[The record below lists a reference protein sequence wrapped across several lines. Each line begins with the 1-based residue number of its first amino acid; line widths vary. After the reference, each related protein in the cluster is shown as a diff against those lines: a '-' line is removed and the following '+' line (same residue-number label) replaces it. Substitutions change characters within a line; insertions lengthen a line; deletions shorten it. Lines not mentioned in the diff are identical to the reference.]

1 MKLYKKQI
9 RPMIQSPAL
18 LHGCNSTPYP
28 FDGENTDWYD
38 ENLRNSLL
46 TIYTKR
52 LKDPMS
58 RVVFDEK
65 YIEVE
70 MPEPEVLKVNPGE
83 IVCFKFDPD
92 VVDIDMVSDYASRLR
107 GVLPDDTVIMLAPAI
122 NPEVMDKETAYKM
135 LDLIKE
141 RLDDI
146 YQASDENEDAEWLD
160 YDMSRMR

>member
-9 RPMIQSPAL
+9 RPMIQPPAL
-18 LHGCNSTPYP
+18 QGFNSNPYP
-28 FDGENTDWYD
+28 FNGENTDWYD

-58 RVVFDEK
+58 KVVFDEK

-70 MPEPEVLKVNPGE
+70 IPEPEVLKVNPGE

-92 VVDIDMVSDYASRLR
+92 VVDIDIVSDYASRLG

-122 NPEVMDKETAYKM
+122 DPEVMDKETAYKM
-135 LDLIKE
+135 LDVIKE
-141 RLDDI
+141 RLDEI
-146 YQASDENEDAEWLD
+146 YKQKETK
-160 YDMSRMR
+160 